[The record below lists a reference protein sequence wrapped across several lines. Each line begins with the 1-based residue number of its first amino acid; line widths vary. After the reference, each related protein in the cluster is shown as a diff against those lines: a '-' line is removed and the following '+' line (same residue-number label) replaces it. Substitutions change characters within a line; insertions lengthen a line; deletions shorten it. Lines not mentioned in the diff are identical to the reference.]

1 MNQQMLVHMHVGEK
15 IEKNNKKKR
24 YRKNLSNINLWV
36 YSKAVFMVAWERVMN
51 MGEIDLVVY
60 DGTVLT
66 MDDNNTICNW
76 IAVSQGKII
85 DLGDGEGYKKYLDYA
100 NEVLDLDG
108 KTVLPGF
115 YDSHVHLVQTGL
127 NMLDV
132 NLSNVKSI
140 NELLVLIEKKAQ
152 NMPPGKLIRGIGF
165 DELRLEEQR
174 MPTRYELDECAPN
187 NPVWINRVEYHTSV
201 VNSLALHQLSLP
213 YNLEGIARDERNLPT
228 GLLTGKAGA
237 LVRNQIFNTISDQ
250 TRLKAVN
257 KALNKAVENGI
268 TTLNAMEGGFTFHD
282 KDAEMIFNNKEVFP
296 IDVVLF
302 YQTVNIEKILNKNLS
317 RIGGCIFL
325 DGSFGSRTA
334 ALAEA
339 YSDDSSTSG
348 VLFFSQEDLNEFV
361 LNAHT
366 SHLQVTVHAI
376 GTRAIEQILNA
387 YEYAQSIYPREDH
400 RHRIEHFE
408 LPLEEHIDRAARL
421 GLILSMQPAY
431 EYFWGNKNG
440 MYETRL
446 GPERSRRTNPLKKI
460 LERRITVVGGS
471 DSDVTPMNPI
481 LGIHTAVNHPKVE
494 YSVDVMQA
502 LKFYTINGAKAV
514 FEEKQKGS
522 IEVGKLGDLVV
533 LDQNPLKVNKAHI
546 KDIKVMAT
554 IKEGNILFMR

>member
-1 MNQQMLVHMHVGEK
+1 
-15 IEKNNKKKR
+15 
-24 YRKNLSNINLWV
+24 
-36 YSKAVFMVAWERVMN
+36 
-51 MGEIDLVVY
+51 MGKIDLIVY
-60 DGTVLT
+60 NGTVLT
-66 MDDNNTICNW
+66 IDDNNTICNW
-76 IAVSQGKII
+76 IAVSQGKIM
-85 DLGDGEGYKKYLDYA
+85 DLGDDEGYKKYLKEA
-100 NEVLDLDG
+100 NEVLNLNG

-132 NLSNVKSI
+132 DLSNVKNI
-140 NELLVLIEKKAQ
+140 NELLGLIEKKAQ
-152 NMPPGKLIRGIGF
+152 NTPSGELIRGIGF

-174 MPTRYELDECAPN
+174 MPTRYELDDCAPN

-213 YNLEGIARDERNLPT
+213 YNLEGIVRDERNLPI
-228 GLLTGKAGA
+228 GLLTGKASA
-237 LVRNQIFNTISDQ
+237 LVRNQIFNTIPDQ
-250 TRLKAVN
+250 TRLKGIN
-257 KALNKAVENGI
+257 EALNKAVENGI

-282 KDAEMIFNNKEVFP
+282 KDAELIFKNKEVFP
-296 IDVVLF
+296 IDVVLY
-302 YQTVNIEKILNKNLS
+302 YQTVNVEKILNKKLS

-334 ALAEA
+334 ALTEP
-339 YSDDSSTSG
+339 YSDDFSTGG
-348 VLFFSQEDLNEFV
+348 VLYFSQEDLNEFV
-361 LNAHT
+361 LNAHINR
-366 SHLQVTVHAI
+366 LQVTVHAI

-408 LPLEEHIDRAARL
+408 LPREDHIERAAQL
-421 GLILSMQPAY
+421 GLILCMQPAY
-431 EYFWGNKNG
+431 EYFWGNPGG

-446 GPERSRRTNPLKKI
+446 GPERSRKTNPLKKI
-460 LERRITVVGGS
+460 LEKGITVTGGS

-481 LGIHTAVNHPKVE
+481 LGIHTAVNHPKEE
-494 YSVDVMQA
+494 YAVDIMQA

-522 IEVGKLGDLVV
+522 IEVGKLGDLVI
-533 LDQNPLKVNKAHI
+533 LDQNPLNINKARI
-546 KDIKVMAT
+546 KDINVMAT